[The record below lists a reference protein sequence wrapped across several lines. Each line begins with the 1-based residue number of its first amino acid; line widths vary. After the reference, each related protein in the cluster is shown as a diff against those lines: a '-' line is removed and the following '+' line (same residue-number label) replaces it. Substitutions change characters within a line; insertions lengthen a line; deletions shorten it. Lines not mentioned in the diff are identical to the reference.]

1 MDLLLKT
8 AENFKK
14 LFDIKYNI
22 LLGKKGKEVNVVLIF
37 RDIDFHHLAGL
48 QYIEDMPELK
58 RPRDKVFVDICN
70 DSFLRKKIYRSDFYS
85 KIEDRVKALN
95 HLENL
100 LDNEK
105 LVFSYDHRINKISKI
120 KADFLFQ
127 SQDSE
132 QIITYIFNE
141 KIEKEY
147 KDDVTKEIYCKSIFP
162 KDNIDYTQRQS
173 KYTILKIN
181 KMCISTNTIIKS
193 FVNPNYRE
201 K

>member
-1 MDLLLKT
+1 MDILLET

-14 LFDIKYNI
+14 LFDIKYDI
-22 LLGKKGKEVNVVLIF
+22 LLGKKSKEVNVVLIF
-37 RDIDFHHLAGL
+37 RDSDFHHLAGL

-58 RPRDKVFVDICN
+58 KSRDKVFADICN

-85 KIEDRVKALN
+85 KIEDRIKALN

-100 LDNEK
+100 LDNEN
-105 LVFSYDHRINKISKI
+105 LVFGYDCRINKVSKI

-132 QIITYIFNE
+132 QIITYIFSE

-147 KDDVTKEIYCKSIFP
+147 KGDVPKEVYCKSIFP
-162 KDNIDYTQRQS
+162 KNNIDYTQRQS

-181 KMCISTNTIIKS
+181 KISISNNTIIKS
-193 FVNPNYRE
+193 FVNPNYRG

>member
-1 MDLLLKT
+1 MDLLLET

-14 LFDIKYNI
+14 LFDIKYDI
-22 LLGKKGKEVNVVLIF
+22 LLGKKEKEVNVVLIF

-58 RPRDKVFVDICN
+58 RSRDKVFADICN
-70 DSFLRKKIYRSDFYS
+70 DSFLRKKIYQSDFYS
-85 KIEDRVKALN
+85 KIEGRVKALN

-105 LVFSYDHRINKISKI
+105 LVFSYDYRINKVSKI
-120 KADFLFQ
+120 KADFLIQ

-132 QIITYIFNE
+132 HIITYIFSE
-141 KIEKEY
+141 KIKKEY
-147 KDDVTKEIYCKSIFP
+147 RDDVPKEVYCKSIFP
-162 KDNIDYTQRQS
+162 KNNMDYTQHQS
-173 KYTILKIN
+173 RYTILKIN
-181 KMCISTNTIIKS
+181 KISISNNTIIKS